1 MADERVD
8 VVVAGG
14 GPAGAVAACRLAR
27 AGASVLLLERAER
40 DIARVGE
47 TLAPGIRP
55 LLVELG
61 AWEQF
66 LALDPMPCHGTASAW
81 GDEHLVRQSYLATPY
96 GQGWHVDRM
105 ALDRLLRCLALEAGA
120 TIRHGGRL
128 VDVRPVAG
136 HWEVDVAPATGAV
149 QPASNVT
156 ATIVVDAT
164 GRRALVGR
172 RLGATR
178 RTFDRLTAVA
188 AHVQG
193 QPRDGGVLLVEST
206 PDGWWYRAP
215 VDPSRDAVVLLTD
228 ADVCRRRQLGVPSV
242 WRCTLAATRW
252 IADGSVPGG
261 LLWGPRAL
269 SAASHRLDRRGDPRP
284 WVAVGDAALAVDP
297 IAGSGVLRAL
307 RTGIAGADVALELLG
322 DGPQRGDASAL
333 AHHERT
339 LDEEATVHLVER
351 IGFYAA
357 EQRFHTPF
365 WQRRARF
372 AATAQEITGT
382 RPT

>member
-1 MADERVD
+1 MVDEQVD

-55 LLVELG
+55 LFVELG
-61 AWEQF
+61 AWERF

-81 GDEHLVRQSYLATPY
+81 GGDHLERQSYLTTPD

-105 ALDRLLRCLALEAGA
+105 ALDRLLRSLALEAGA
-120 TIRHGGRL
+120 TIRRGERL
-128 VDVRPVAG
+128 VDVRPNAG
-136 HWEVDVAPATGAV
+136 HWNVDVVSA
-149 QPASNVT
+149 T
-156 ATIVVDAT
+156 ATQAASKVAANVVVDAT

-178 RTFDRLTAVA
+178 RAFDRLTAVA
-188 AHVQG
+188 AHVQAK
-193 QPRDGGVLLVEST
+193 PRDGGLLLVEST

-215 VDPSRDAVVLLTD
+215 VDPSRDAIVLLTD
-228 ADVCRRRQLGVPSV
+228 ADVCRRRRLGVPSV
-242 WRCTLAATRW
+242 WSRTLAATRW
-252 IADGSVPGG
+252 VADRSGQGG
-261 LLWGPRAL
+261 VVWGPRAL
-269 SAASHRLDRRGDPRP
+269 SAASHRLDRRSDPRP
-284 WVAVGDAALAVDP
+284 WLAVGDAALAVDP
-297 IAGSGVLRAL
+297 IAGSGVVRAL
-307 RTGIAGADVALELLG
+307 RTGIAGADVAVELLG
-322 DGPQRGDASAL
+322 DGPQRGDGSAL

-365 WQRRARF
+365 WQRRARV
-372 AATAQEITGT
+372 AATAQEITGA